1 MWEIEQ
7 LNADQLRTMFGVERG
22 SLSTPGFP
30 GSERDSE
37 GEERWPA
44 DQVWQWV
51 ASRQPVAAAITP
63 LRYWARGEAVY
74 LQAREIPGG
83 VAQDW
88 SVHGVVL
95 RVVWPTVEESAS
107 AAVAE
112 AAANLAPRVPTVIKV
127 RHDFGIWGPS
137 LAVHDDAGIR
147 LDDDEPVWPEL
158 ALVLGGR
165 APYWPAGLREA
176 SSMLQW
182 HPGIPPAEVA
192 AAVEIDPAP
201 VLRLA
206 ATLPTTDTAHAV
218 LLELVQHVQYR
229 ASEYAEHTIQT
240 VTEDP
245 KVAAWVELAATSL
258 PVPAPA
264 ELDDVVLRDGW
275 LTVASRP
282 DTLAHQS
289 VVQALRYGHTAALP
303 YTSAEYIDP
312 TTGLGAEWA
321 ARLEPTSP
329 YAGFEVLYGHL
340 EPGGEDTITDYLTDP
355 ATDAPALRLASG
367 KLLAAVPHRLPA
379 VSPLAAVTLGTPI
392 WVRLDDGTVHLAPRR
407 DAPGISWGYKGSGT
421 NTLALLI
428 AQLLDDITA
437 PAATNLRG
445 GGAGLE
451 RLLQT
456 NWADGTTL
464 TRAELEAA
472 RTGKR

>member
-1 MWEIEQ
+1 
-7 LNADQLRTMFGVERG
+7 
-22 SLSTPGFP
+22 
-30 GSERDSE
+30 
-37 GEERWPA
+37 
-44 DQVWQWV
+44 
-51 ASRQPVAAAITP
+51 
-63 LRYWARGEAVY
+63 
-74 LQAREIPGG
+74 
-83 VAQDW
+83 
-88 SVHGVVL
+88 
-95 RVVWPTVEESAS
+95 
-107 AAVAE
+107 
-112 AAANLAPRVPTVIKV
+112 
-127 RHDFGIWGPS
+127 
-137 LAVHDDAGIR
+137 
-147 LDDDEPVWPEL
+147 
-158 ALVLGGR
+158 
-165 APYWPAGLREA
+165 
-176 SSMLQW
+176 MLQW
-182 HPGIPPAEVA
+182 RPGIPPAEVA

-206 ATLPTTDTAHAV
+206 ATLPATDTAHAV

-264 ELDDVVLRDGW
+264 ELGEVVLRDGW
-275 LTVASRP
+275 LTVAART

-340 EPGGEDTITDYLTDP
+340 EPGDEDTITDYLTDP

-379 VSPLAAVTLGTPI
+379 VSPLAEVTLGTPI

-407 DAPGISWGYKGSGT
+407 DAPGINWGYQGSGT

-437 PAATNLRG
+437 PAATQLRG

-472 RTGKR
+472 RNSLQAPPPLFGRKLRSHNRRTAKGLPFLPCRPDACPGAGGGRTTQLPHSGSGTLRGNTRPDRRARRWSGSSSPRASGTIR